1 MRAVSRML
9 DGGAGVTRWLL
20 EAPEDEEDRVVR
32 RRTFRAE
39 DDGVTPWGVTAGVL
53 RSRERWRE
61 GRRESAL
68 DVIGTKRIICSRAQV
83 QVLHRKGPFDLH
95 RCFLFPWAHYV
106 TYNEYRI
113 PLWYIPSYKST
124 QCIEGNT

>member
-1 MRAVSRML
+1 ML

-20 EAPEDEEDRVVR
+20 EATEDEEDRVVR

-53 RSRERWRE
+53 RSRERGRE

-68 DVIGTKRIICSRAQV
+68 DAIGTKRIRCSRAQV
-83 QVLHRKGPFDLH
+83 QVLHRKGQLTTGAFRGPIMLRTMSTESHYGIYRRTNLH
-95 RCFLFPWAHYV
+95 SA
-106 TYNEYRI
+106 
-113 PLWYIPSYKST
+113 
-124 QCIEGNT
+124 

>member
-39 DDGVTPWGVTAGVL
+39 DDGVTPWGVTAGAL
-53 RSRERWRE
+53 RSRERGRE
-61 GRRESAL
+61 GRREGAL
-68 DVIGTKRIICSRAQV
+68 DAIGTKTIRCSRTGASTV
-83 QVLHRKGPFDLH
+83 QVLHRKGPLTSPEVLSVGPF
-95 RCFLFPWAHYV
+95 RYV
-106 TYNEYRI
+106 
-113 PLWYIPSYKST
+113 
-124 QCIEGNT
+124 Q

>member
-1 MRAVSRML
+1 MRAVSPML

-68 DVIGTKRIICSRAQV
+68 DAIGTKRITDAAGRKYVCTSFAQKRPV
-83 QVLHRKGPFDLH
+83 DLH
-95 RCFLFPWAHYV
+95 RCFPWAHYV

-113 PLWYIPSYKST
+113 PLWYMPSYKST
-124 QCIEGNT
+124 QCIEHN

>member
-68 DVIGTKRIICSRAQV
+68 DAIGTKRIRCSQGASTSFAPKRPV
-83 QVLHRKGPFDLH
+83 DLH
-95 RCFLFPWAHYV
+95 RCFPWAHYV
-106 TYNEYRI
+106 T
-113 PLWYIPSYKST
+113 
-124 QCIEGNT
+124 